1 EFDLEGYSGYL
12 QTQGRGQV
20 QGVELLLDWPVTDSL
35 ALRASATLMDS
46 EDPQGN
52 TRIYRPDQQGALS
65 LEFTPPN
72 SALGLSSALL
82 YRGDSRGIN
91 QQLIKGYTSLDLR
104 ANWQLTAKVASFVRV
119 ENALD
124 ADNREIPGFY
134 GVNSA
139 FYAGLTIHF

>member
-1 EFDLEGYSGYL
+1 MH
-12 QTQGRGQV
+12 
-20 QGVELLLDWPVTDSL
+20 L
-35 ALRASATLMDS
+35 AD
-46 EDPQGN
+46 
-52 TRIYRPDQQGALS
+52 RIYRPDQQGALT
-65 LEFTPPN
+65 LEFTPPH
-72 SALGLSSALL
+72 SALSLSSALL

-91 QQLIKGYTSLDLR
+91 QQLIEGYTSLDLR

-139 FYAGLTIHF
+139 LYAGLTIHF